1 MGVDWDLLL
10 ERIRELKEEIRRS
23 PPTPISGE
31 GKGEENG
38 KPRFFEGATHS
49 ALGGEECMALVEG
62 EVLGE
67 ASAPAPAPEPVD
79 EWKIIDTRSG
89 EIKTLDHEPT
99 RDDLKEFKDELG
111 YSAIK
116 ITRIDEEAKEVEV
129 TPVDVSG

>member
-1 MGVDWDLLL
+1 MGVDWDELI

-38 KPRFFEGATHS
+38 KPCFFEGRLTPAR
-49 ALGGEECMALVEG
+49 GGGIRMAIVEG

-67 ASAPAPAPEPVD
+67 APAPATPVN
-79 EWKIIDTRSG
+79 EWKIIDVRSG
-89 EIKTLDHEPT
+89 EEKTLDHEPT
-99 RDDLKEFKDELG
+99 REDLKEFKDELG

-129 TPVDVSG
+129 TPVDVSGAW